1 MTNDILQKEL
11 DYLLTLAMKKCD
23 SVSDAE
29 DITQET
35 VLAFLAFVKRGE
47 IPSNPRAWLISV
59 LNRKFNDLLRRKYR
73 LPTVTLR
80 ADFDV
85 LSEQPADDGLVAKEE
100 AEALRREVSQLA
112 HLYRDVIVNYYFY
125 EKSVSDIAVE
135 LGIPIGTVKSRLD
148 FARKQLKKWLNG
160 MKTYTNNSYAPRSLV
175 LGISGSLGTD
185 DEPISL
191 VQGDAIAQNVLIL
204 AYEKP
209 CGITELSKALGI
221 SAAYIEPIVRKLV
234 RGELMRQTS
243 DGKVY
248 TDFIIFDAL
257 DYVLH
262 VKDAEAFVKENGES
276 FCDAAETAI
285 LKLRSQGFC
294 DLKLERFMLIRIAE
308 EMLGIA
314 KDTLFG
320 KQVWPDRPKGGEWI
334 AFGTVYPQNYKI
346 PENMR
351 GKEEYLYCGLRTL
364 SVPNYL
370 GKDSLLLL
378 NYETS
383 LFGIKKYENLDAED
397 PFGIDKSLVK
407 LLYLIKHK
415 IDPKTVDFDFKVLK
429 NMEVL
434 KQNGYLRENGGELE
448 AAIPCLTRKEH
459 SALDGIVKSAAAVA
473 AEKLMP
479 QLAKYYKTYKKSVP
493 AHLKN
498 ISEQK
503 RIMPYEPNAM
513 MFVFGAIERGVHP
526 RDLGCSCPET
536 VAVFD

>member
-160 MKTYTNNSYAPRSLV
+160 MKTYTNNSYALRSLV

-314 KDTLFG
+314 KDTLLG